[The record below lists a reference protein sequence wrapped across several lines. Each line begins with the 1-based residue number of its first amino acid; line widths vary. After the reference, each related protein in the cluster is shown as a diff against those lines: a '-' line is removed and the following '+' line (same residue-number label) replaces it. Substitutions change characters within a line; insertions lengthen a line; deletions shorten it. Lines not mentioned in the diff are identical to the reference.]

1 MTVTDVEVSE
11 DYRKRLD
18 SVIPKD
24 LPPEVDIFDEH
35 AARRG
40 LHLNKAG
47 HSLRDEHQRR
57 LFHEDQERWMEQF
70 GLDDE
75 EQDLLRRLDWIG
87 MWRHGMSIYVM
98 VKLAAVTGTTL
109 PQIGKQ
115 MKEAQ

>member
-1 MTVTDVEVSE
+1 MTLADVEITE
-11 DYRKRLD
+11 EYRKRLE
-18 SVIPKD
+18 SIIPKD

-40 LHLNKAG
+40 FRLNRAG
-47 HSLRDEHQRR
+47 YSLKDEHQRT
-57 LFHEDQERWMEQF
+57 LYKEAQERWMEQF
-70 GLDDE
+70 GLDE
-75 EQDLLRRLDWIG
+75 EERDLIRRLDWIG

-98 VKLAAVTGTTL
+98 VKLAAVTGTAL

>member
-1 MTVTDVEVSE
+1 MTATDVEITD
-11 DYRKRLD
+11 DYRKRLEAI
-18 SVIPKD
+18 IPGN

-40 LHLNKAG
+40 FRLNKAG
-47 HSLRDEHQRR
+47 YSLKAEEQRQLFRD
-57 LFHEDQERWMEQF
+57 DQERWMDQF
-70 GLDDE
+70 GLDE
-75 EQDLLRRLDWIG
+75 EERGLLRHLDWIG

-98 VKLAAVTGTTL
+98 VKLAAVTGTGL